1 MSIQNNNAVDTY
13 QDFMLPTALDSD
25 FSSEDLADDMDGLQ
39 LTMQRVKIPG
49 GGNLQFEIRSD
60 DPDNPDYERKLV
72 GVILYHHFA
81 NAYWPEGS
89 EYDDNVPPFCQSF
102 DGKQGYGERAASAQ
116 PVHSTNSAV
125 RQTAAEKPAKI
136 CGRSICCA
144 AASIFRCSSP
154 CRPQAFARSMIS

>member
-1 MSIQNNNAVDTY
+1 MSIQNNTAVDVY
-13 QDFMLPTALDSD
+13 QNFVLPTALDSD
-25 FSSEDLADDMDGLQ
+25 FSNEDLADDMEGLQ

-49 GGNLQFEIRSD
+49 GGNLQFEIRGD
-60 DPDNPDYERKLV
+60 DPDNPTTMCRRSASPSTASRATV
-72 GVILYHHFA
+72 
-81 NAYWPEGS
+81 N
-89 EYDDNVPPFCQSF
+89 Q
-102 DGKQGYGERAASAQ
+102 AASAQ

-154 CRPQAFARSMIS
+154 CRPQACARSMIS